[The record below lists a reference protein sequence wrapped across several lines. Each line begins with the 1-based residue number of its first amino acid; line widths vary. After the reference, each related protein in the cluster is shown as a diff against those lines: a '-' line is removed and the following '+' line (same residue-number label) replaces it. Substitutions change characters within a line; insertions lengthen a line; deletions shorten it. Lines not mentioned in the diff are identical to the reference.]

1 MPDSPLLPSEPAT
14 PAGGWLRRRVVQPF
28 LNLLKQGL
36 APEQLA
42 LTVALGVIIG
52 LVPSWGV
59 TTPLA
64 AFTALRLRLN
74 VAAMQLV
81 GHLMSP
87 IQLIILLPAL
97 RQGAILMGS
106 MDARGLTF
114 ERIKYLFSHD
124 WRGALSLLWRAQ
136 VGALA
141 LWALAAGPL
150 AVVTYV
156 ALKPVFRRMARRNAP
171 SPQEAQPEN
180 LTP

>member
-1 MPDSPLLPSEPAT
+1 MSDSSLPPPA

-42 LTVALGVIIG
+42 LTVALGAIIG

-87 IQLIILLPAL
+87 LQLLILLPAL

-106 MDARGLTF
+106 VDARGLTF
-114 ERIKYLFSHD
+114 ARIKYLFSHD

-150 AVVTYV
+150 AVGLYFG
-156 ALKPVFRRMARRNAP
+156 LRPVFRRLARRNVP
-171 SPQEAQPEN
+171 SPQEAQAEH

>member
-1 MPDSPLLPSEPAT
+1 MSDSSLPPAA

-42 LTVALGVIIG
+42 LTVALGAIIG
-52 LVPSWGV
+52 LIPSWGV

-64 AFTALRLRLN
+64 AFAALRLRLN
-74 VAAMQLV
+74 VAALQLV

-87 IQLIILLPAL
+87 LQLLILLPAL

-106 MDARGLTF
+106 VDARGLTF
-114 ERIKYLFSHD
+114 GRIKYLFSHD

-150 AVVTYV
+150 AVGLYYG
-156 ALKPVFRRMARRNAP
+156 LRPVFRKLAKKQDPPANP
-171 SPQEAQPEN
+171 NGVS
-180 LTP
+180 